1 MVCVRPPKCIRTFLS
16 LSGRCA
22 RPGYCGQTKQQQSCL
37 CRPCYILYW
46 GADAD
51 DIERDIVQRIN
62 FQTTLGDNFYARD
75 PMAQCFVCRPCR
87 PLWIK
92 VLKCY
97 DSIYVRLSKQKRAAG
112 ITEKQDRGGL
122 GLPMET
128 LYTLSDSTLI
138 DQVFVDTDDFIPIV
152 LDFPPQIEATI
163 TWSIHTECVD
173 LGHIASSL

>member
-1 MVCVRPPKCIRTFLS
+1 MRPPKCIRTFLS

-51 DIERDIVQRIN
+51 DDIDRDIVQRIN

-112 ITEKQDRGGL
+112 ITEKQDRDGL